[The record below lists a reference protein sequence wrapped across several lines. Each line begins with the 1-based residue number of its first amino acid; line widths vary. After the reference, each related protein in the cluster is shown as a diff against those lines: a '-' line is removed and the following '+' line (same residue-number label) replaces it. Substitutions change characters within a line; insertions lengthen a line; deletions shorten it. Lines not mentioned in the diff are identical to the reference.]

1 MCYNCLVFLFFSCF
15 FIPPLVLILRPL
27 LPEAPRPCLLL
38 DEIKKYI
45 DEQIETQ
52 LDKRENF
59 MFRDY
64 VDDVFF
70 AIYFKDGSRDLQ
82 CKGMKAYEIFIK
94 DDTAIRIETRTKE
107 LKPRNEVLMIKE
119 NGTEKY
125 IPCPN

>member
-1 MCYNCLVFLFFSCF
+1 MN
-15 FIPPLVLILRPL
+15 IEKIKN
-27 LPEAPRPCLLL
+27 EIAKIENCLLL

-45 DEQIETQ
+45 DEQIETM

-82 CKGMKAYEIFIK
+82 CKGMKAYEIFIN

-125 IPCPN
+125 IPCPTLMKENHKPS